1 MNTILLYKDERAS
14 VVGESGNPEPMDR
27 GSEQEEDIPIKE
39 TNTQRDHVRYTV
51 QDKVRFLDLKIKG
64 CTSASAN
71 QLGIH
76 VRTAQRGETVRCV
89 PTDSMLEHC
98 EKVGRKSVLTKEHKT
113 TVINFTDINL
123 SATVVEV
130 TEHVLK
136 RFNKLK
142 VSRSAVYHFMRGEC
156 NLSLKKADFHPIEGN
171 SSAKDP
177 EAVRLGLSVE
187 RYRHE
192 FPDE

>member
-76 VRTAQRGETVRCV
+76 VRTAQRGEAVRCV

-113 TVINFTDINL
+113 TVIHFTGTNL

-142 VSRSAVYHFMRGEC
+142 VSCSTVYHFMRGEC

-187 RYRHE
+187 KYRHE